1 MVQSFFVEAE
11 YKIRFLDFAP
21 QKQASY
27 AVATRGFANFDK
39 IRSSEMNFSSDFSL
53 LLRNCPSSVLMIFFF
68 VFLIVKYPRRTVFI
82 CCGIDIIFQLIF
94 RNFNPVFISFF
105 IYNPFIWYIIYGNFI

>member
-39 IRSSEMNFSSDFSL
+39 IRSSEMNFSSDFFIEINLEEKVLKIL
-53 LLRNCPSSVLMIFFF
+53 LILLM
-68 VFLIVKYPRRTVFI
+68 
-82 CCGIDIIFQLIF
+82 G
-94 RNFNPVFISFF
+94 
-105 IYNPFIWYIIYGNFI
+105 